1 MRVTNQLA
9 DFANILANEKAELVD
24 EAASMIFRLRACVVA
39 ASRFAP
45 SEPAAVHACIEV
57 QAFRRVWLRA
67 LEMMEMTEA
76 EAIDEGA
83 AVLRAV
89 KQ

>member
-1 MRVTNQLA
+1 MDVTNRLA

-24 EAASMIFRLRACVVA
+24 EAANMIFRLRACVVA
-39 ASRFAP
+39 AARFVP
-45 SEPAAVHACIEV
+45 SEPASTHACMEV

-76 EAIDEGA
+76 EAVDEGA
-83 AVLRAV
+83 AVIRSF
-89 KQ
+89 K